1 MTADAA
7 GLTEFYDYTRRLLLD
22 TQRTRDMG
30 KLRRC
35 NIRVKSARFKALSHG
50 RQDDLLTLLAQAE
63 ATMTG
68 MGLT

>member
-7 GLTEFYDYTRRLLLD
+7 GLTEFYDFTRRLLLD
-22 TQRTRDMG
+22 TRNTRDEV

-35 NIRVKSARFKALSHG
+35 NIRVKSARFKALSES
-50 RQDDLLTLLAQAE
+50 RQDDLLTLLGQAE
-63 ATMTG
+63 ASITG